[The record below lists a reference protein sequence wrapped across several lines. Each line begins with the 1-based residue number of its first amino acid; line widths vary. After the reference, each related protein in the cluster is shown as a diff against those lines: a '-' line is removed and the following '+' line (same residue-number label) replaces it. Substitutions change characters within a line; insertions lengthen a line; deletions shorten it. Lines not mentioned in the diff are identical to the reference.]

1 MAQVTVGAKD
11 NADMRTSGLAAS
23 AMLACSIAL
32 LAACSPALNWRT
44 VQLKD
49 AALQITLPC
58 DPQAATR
65 PVSMGPAVVQLSVL
79 GCEVQGSTYAV
90 SHFQLSDPA
99 GAARALGYWQQAVL
113 SQLRSDAES
122 NSAAQVLQAEGD
134 GPWVPKGALNLPQSR
149 RITFEGLSSQ
159 GQRVTGHGLWFARIE
174 GSGGRLYHAVIYGRK
189 AQPAEADMFFSGLK
203 LQ

>member
-1 MAQVTVGAKD
+1 MAQAPVGAKD

-23 AMLACSIAL
+23 AMLACSIVL

-65 PVSMGPAVVQLSVL
+65 PVPMGPTVVQLSVL
-79 GCEVQGSTYAV
+79 GCEAQGSTYAV
-90 SHFQLSDPA
+90 SHFQLADPA

-113 SQLRSDAES
+113 NQLRSETDPG
-122 NSAAQVLQAEGD
+122 SAAVLQAQGD

-159 GQRVTGHGLWFARIE
+159 GQKVTGHGLWFARIE
-174 GSGGRLYHAVIYGRK
+174 GAGVRLYHAVIYGRK
-189 AQPAEADMFFSGLK
+189 AQPAEVDMFFSGLQ